1 MANIK
6 HAVTKEPQTKNKF
19 DFSSS
24 FKRMFDGMITAYG
37 DSLKELNKAK
47 SALKA
52 EYGVCACDYNL
63 RYITPKNVSS
73 FVSNLVKGIDTGMF
87 HGNIGDVEMFTVASV
102 KRFIEENECV
112 PFEDARIINHDHSYV
127 NPKDQTLQDL
137 AFIAKNDIGEVAVY
151 SHGEM
156 VKRYE
161 LASEDIG
168 KINNMHFA
176 ANMKNIVK
184 QFPSVLEKGCEG
196 ACCWSAGYRDIFR
209 TYLEEFI
216 LFACTLNTM
225 AVLQLLAYVA
235 PSVDYTIKKKNEN
248 SEDLITE
255 CCLCKTNDYMIRNK
269 IPFNCNMRD
278 VILQDVTPDF
288 KDTHDA
294 LHFIMLDARSPISVL
309 VNKYATKEANVHSDC
324 GLIARM
330 FLGNDRH
337 CHFDEDL
344 YKHEN
349 GERLIG
355 GQNPYETAGFNTR
368 VAWLDT
374 IAFGNNYL
382 DGNYRRDA
390 MGNNH
395 SHPILNTLDMV
406 YKIFGGVELKSNED
420 IANNIVRVANAIR
433 SIINDYREDK
443 PIENYDITKDVLV
456 LLGEIFT
463 RNMLRLYYNNTLV
476 YAITDDMP
484 DAGAPG
490 FVLEEF
496 VMEADANTNNNQQQ
510 QKGGNTA
517 VQGDANAPKTTVS
530 FKDSKGQDVAK
541 NLGTKIKDV
550 FNKFIQ
556 WVRNTMSKFFENF
569 NKNHQKELEWINK
582 NEALNTEIEN
592 AIRAK
597 TFNPVVQDFPVF
609 KVPADKMSQIKIAEN
624 VKNKVTALINNINK
638 GGNTTIKPIELIGL
652 PDEITKEIMTAT
664 NGDARNE
671 KTNEMLMNYMLYGQ
685 TKKPQMYSG
694 PLDDKQWHDLVENLK
709 NTPKAIEEVNKAN
722 VENLTAAGDEITQAY
737 NKIPPADD
745 KNANNIAEAKRGLDE
760 LASAVQV
767 TNNIWTS
774 KTLNTLAKNFYSQNY
789 TLYRSIINGYQQQKN
804 SGTSNQKQNGDQN
817 KAEQKPG
824 EPAEL
829 TETPQGTDNK
839 TT

>member
-19 DFSSS
+19 DFSPS

-73 FVSNLVKGIDTGMF
+73 FVSNLVKGIESGMF
-87 HGNIGDVEMFTVASV
+87 HGEIGDVEMFTVASV

-168 KINNMHFA
+168 KMNNMHFA
-176 ANMKNIVK
+176 ANMKNIVR

-235 PSVDYTIKKKNEN
+235 PSVDYTIKKKDEN

-294 LHFIMLDARSPISVL
+294 LHFIMLDARSPISIL
-309 VNKYATKEANVHSDC
+309 VNKYASKEADVHSDC

-330 FLGNDRH
+330 FLGNKH
-337 CHFDEDL
+337 CPWGDDL
-344 YKHEN
+344 YRHEN

-355 GQNPYETAGFNTR
+355 GQNPYETAGFNTK
-368 VAWLDT
+368 VDWLDT

-433 SIINDYREDK
+433 SIINEYREDK

-456 LLGEIFT
+456 LLGEIMT

-496 VMEADANTNNNQQQ
+496 VMEADGDANNNQQQ
-510 QKGGNTA
+510 QGGNTA
-517 VQGDANAPKTTVS
+517 VQGNANAPKTTVS

-541 NLGTKIKDV
+541 NLGTKIKDI
-550 FNKFIQ
+550 FQKFIQ
-556 WVRNTMSKFFENF
+556 WVRNTMAKFFENF

-582 NEALNTEIEN
+582 NDALNKEIGEAIAAKKFNPVVNNWPEYKVPAQAMTQIKIADNVRKKIEEIKQNKNEEYSTISIIGLPDNITTEIEN
-592 AIRAK
+592 ATK
-597 TFNPVVQDFPVF
+597 G
-609 KVPADKMSQIKIAEN
+609 ADESKKNTQI
-624 VKNKVTALINNINK
+624 
-638 GGNTTIKPIELIGL
+638 
-652 PDEITKEIMTAT
+652 
-664 NGDARNE
+664 
-671 KTNEMLMNYMLYGQ
+671 NEMLSNYMLYGQ
-685 TKKPQMYSG
+685 TAKPQTTQN
-694 PLDDKQWHDLVENLK
+694 KQMDQPMWNDLVDNLK
-709 NTPKAIEEVNKAN
+709 NAPKAIEDVNKAN
-722 VENLTAAGDEITQAY
+722 VENLTAAGDAITQAY
-737 NKIPPADD
+737 NQLSSTQNQDETNTKR
-745 KNANNIAEAKRGLDE
+745 AEIDRL
-760 LASAVQV
+760 SQAVQ
-767 TNNIWTS
+767 TANSIWTS
-774 KTLNTLAKNFYSQNY
+774 KTLNTLAKDFYSQNY

-804 SGTSNQKQNGDQN
+804 SGALNQSNTNNGEQGKNVDKDGNPVLNTGGENTKQG
-817 KAEQKPG
+817 G
-824 EPAEL
+824 
-829 TETPQGTDNK
+829 QG
-839 TT
+839 

>member
-19 DFSSS
+19 DFSPS

-73 FVSNLVKGIDTGMF
+73 FVSNLVKGIDSGMF
-87 HGNIGDVEMFTVASV
+87 HGKIGDVEMFTVASV
-102 KRFIEENECV
+102 KRFLEENECV

-225 AVLQLLAYVA
+225 AVLQLLAYVS

-294 LHFIMLDARSPISVL
+294 LHFIMLDARSPISIL
-309 VNKYATKEANVHSDC
+309 VNKYASKEADVHSDC

-330 FLGNDRH
+330 FLGNKH
-337 CHFDEDL
+337 CHWGDDL

-355 GQNPYETAGFNTR
+355 GQNPYETAGFNTK
-368 VAWLDT
+368 VDWLDT

-433 SIINDYREDK
+433 SIINEYREDK

-456 LLGEIFT
+456 LLGEIMT

-496 VMEADANTNNNQQQ
+496 VMEADGGATADANKQ
-510 QKGGNTA
+510 GGNTA
-517 VQGDANAPKTTVS
+517 VQGNANAPKTTVS

-550 FNKFIQ
+550 FQKFIQ

-582 NEALNTEIEN
+582 NDALNKEIGE
-592 AIRAK
+592 AIAAGK
-597 TFNPVVQDFPVF
+597 FNPVVNNWPEY
-609 KVPADKMSQIKIAEN
+609 KVPEQAMTQIKIADN
-624 VKNKVTALINNINK
+624 VKKKIEEIKQNKNEEYSTVSI
-638 GGNTTIKPIELIGL
+638 IGL
-652 PDEITKEIMTAT
+652 PDNITTEI
-664 NGDARNE
+664 E
-671 KTNEMLMNYMLYGQ
+671 KAIAGAGADENKKNAQINEMLSNYMLYGQ
-685 TKKPQMYSG
+685 TAKPQTTQS
-694 PLDDKQWHDLVENLK
+694 KQMNQTMWNDLVGNLK
-709 NTPKAIEEVNKAN
+709 ESPKAIEEVNKAN
-722 VENLTAAGDEITQAY
+722 VENLTAAGDAITQAY
-737 NKIPPADD
+737 NQLSSTQNQDE
-745 KNANNIAEAKRGLDE
+745 ANTKRAEIDRL
-760 LASAVQV
+760 SQAVQ
-767 TNNIWTS
+767 TANSIWTS
-774 KTLNTLAKNFYSQNY
+774 KTLNTLAKDFYSQNY

-804 SGTSNQKQNGDQN
+804 SGALNQSKTNNG
-817 KAEQKPG
+817 EQGNNVDENGNPVLNTGG
-824 EPAEL
+824 EN
-829 TETPQGTDNK
+829 TEQGGQG
-839 TT
+839 

>member
-1 MANIK
+1 MKRSIEMANIK

-19 DFSSS
+19 DFSPS

-73 FVSNLVKGIDTGMF
+73 FVSNLVKGIDSGMF
-87 HGNIGDVEMFTVASV
+87 HGKIGDVEMFTVASV

-176 ANMKNIVK
+176 ANMKNIVR

-196 ACCWSAGYRDIFR
+196 VCCWSAGYRDIFR

-248 SEDLITE
+248 SEDLVTE

-294 LHFIMLDARSPISVL
+294 LHFIMLDARSPISIL
-309 VNKYATKEANVHSDC
+309 VNKYASKEANVHSDC
-324 GLIARM
+324 GLISRM
-330 FLGNDRH
+330 FLGGKH
-337 CHFDEDL
+337 CQWGDDL

-355 GQNPYETAGFNTR
+355 GQNPYETAGFNTK
-368 VAWLDT
+368 VDWLDT

-433 SIINDYREDK
+433 SIINEYREDK

-490 FVLEEF
+490 FVMEEF
-496 VMEADANTNNNQQQ
+496 VMEADGDANKQ
-510 QKGGNTA
+510 GGNTA
-517 VQGDANAPKTTVS
+517 VQGNANAPKTTVS

-550 FNKFIQ
+550 FQKFIQ

-582 NEALNTEIEN
+582 NDALNKEIGE
-592 AIRAK
+592 AIAAG
-597 TFNPVVQDFPVF
+597 TFNPVVSNWPEY
-609 KVPADKMSQIKIAEN
+609 KVPEQAMTQIKIADN
-624 VKNKVTALINNINK
+624 VKKKIEEIKQNKNEEYSTVSI
-638 GGNTTIKPIELIGL
+638 IGL
-652 PDEITKEIMTAT
+652 PDNITTEI
-664 NGDARNE
+664 E
-671 KTNEMLMNYMLYGQ
+671 KAIAGGVDESKKNAQINEMLSNYMLYGQ
-685 TKKPQMYSG
+685 TTKPQTTQS
-694 PLDDKQWHDLVENLK
+694 KQMNQPMWDDLVKNLK
-709 NTPKAIEEVNKAN
+709 ESPKAIEEVNKAN
-722 VENLTAAGDEITQAY
+722 VENLTAAGDAITQAY
-737 NKIPPADD
+737 NQLSSTQNQDE
-745 KNANNIAEAKRGLDE
+745 ANTKRAEIDRL
-760 LASAVQV
+760 SQAVQ
-767 TNNIWTS
+767 TANSIWTS
-774 KTLNTLAKNFYSQNY
+774 KTLNTLAKDFYSQNY
-789 TLYRSIINGYQQQKN
+789 TLYRSIVNGYQQQKN
-804 SGTSNQKQNGDQN
+804 SGVLNQQQNGDQTK
-817 KAEQKPG
+817 KAENSG
-824 EPAEL
+824 EEL
-829 TETPQGTDNK
+829 VEK
-839 TT
+839 

>member
-19 DFSSS
+19 DFSPS

-73 FVSNLVKGIDTGMF
+73 FVSNLVKGIDSGMF
-87 HGNIGDVEMFTVASV
+87 HGKIGDVEMFTVASV

-196 ACCWSAGYRDIFR
+196 VCCWSAGYRDIFR

-294 LHFIMLDARSPISVL
+294 LHFIMLDARSPISIL

-324 GLIARM
+324 GLISRM
-330 FLGNDRH
+330 FLGNKH
-337 CHFDEDL
+337 CHWGDDL

-349 GERLIG
+349 CERLIG
-355 GQNPYETAGFNTR
+355 GQNPYDTAGFNTK
-368 VAWLDT
+368 VDWLDT

-433 SIINDYREDK
+433 SIINEYREDK

-496 VMEADANTNNNQQQ
+496 VMEADGDTNNNQQQ
-510 QKGGNTA
+510 QSGNTA
-517 VQGDANAPKTTVS
+517 VQGNANAPKTTVS

-541 NLGTKIKDV
+541 NLGTKIKDI
-550 FNKFIQ
+550 FQKFIQ
-556 WVRNTMSKFFENF
+556 WVRNTMSKFFDNF

-582 NEALNTEIEN
+582 NEALNKEIGEAIAAGKFNPVVNNWPEYKVPEQAMTQIKIADNVKKKIEEIKQNKNEEYSTVSIIGLPDNITTEIEN
-592 AIRAK
+592 ATK
-597 TFNPVVQDFPVF
+597 G
-609 KVPADKMSQIKIAEN
+609 ADESKKNAQI
-624 VKNKVTALINNINK
+624 
-638 GGNTTIKPIELIGL
+638 
-652 PDEITKEIMTAT
+652 
-664 NGDARNE
+664 
-671 KTNEMLMNYMLYGQ
+671 NEMLSNYMLYGQ
-685 TKKPQMYSG
+685 TAKPQTTQS
-694 PLDDKQWHDLVENLK
+694 KQMNQPMWDDLVKNLK
-709 NTPKAIEEVNKAN
+709 ESPKAIEEVNKAN
-722 VENLTAAGDEITQAY
+722 VENLTAAGDAITQAY
-737 NKIPPADD
+737 NQLSSTQNQDE
-745 KNANNIAEAKRGLDE
+745 ANTKRAEIDRL
-760 LASAVQV
+760 SQAVQ
-767 TNNIWTS
+767 TANSIWTS
-774 KTLNTLAKNFYSQNY
+774 KTLNTLAKDFYSQSY

-804 SGTSNQKQNGDQN
+804 SGALNQQQSGDQN
-817 KAEQKPG
+817 KAEQKPD
-824 EPAEL
+824 EPAKL
-829 TETPQGTDNK
+829 AETPQGTDNK

>member
-1 MANIK
+1 MKRSIEMANIK

-19 DFSSS
+19 DFSPS

-73 FVSNLVKGIDTGMF
+73 FVSNLVKGIESGMF
-87 HGNIGDVEMFTVASV
+87 RGEIGDVEMFTVASV

-168 KINNMHFA
+168 KMNNMHFA

-196 ACCWSAGYRDIFR
+196 AYCWSAGYRDIFR

-294 LHFIMLDARSPISVL
+294 LHFIMLDARSPISIL
-309 VNKYATKEANVHSDC
+309 VNKYASKEADVHSDC
-324 GLIARM
+324 GLISRM
-330 FLGNDRH
+330 FLGNKH
-337 CHFDEDL
+337 CHWGDDL

-355 GQNPYETAGFNTR
+355 GQNPYETAGFNTK
-368 VAWLDT
+368 VDWLDT

-433 SIINDYREDK
+433 SIINEYREDK

-456 LLGEIFT
+456 LLGEIMT

-496 VMEADANTNNNQQQ
+496 VMEADGDTNKQ
-510 QKGGNTA
+510 GGNTA
-517 VQGDANAPKTTVS
+517 VQGNANAPKTTVS

-550 FNKFIQ
+550 FQKFIQ

-582 NEALNTEIEN
+582 NDALNKEIGE
-592 AIRAK
+592 AIAANK
-597 TFNPVVQDFPVF
+597 FNPVVSNWPEY
-609 KVPADKMSQIKIAEN
+609 KVPAQAMTQIKIADN
-624 VKNKVTALINNINK
+624 VKKKIEEIKQNKNEEYSTVSI
-638 GGNTTIKPIELIGL
+638 IGL
-652 PDEITKEIMTAT
+652 PDNITTEIKNATKGADESKKNTQI
-664 NGDARNE
+664 
-671 KTNEMLMNYMLYGQ
+671 NEMLSNYMLYGQ
-685 TKKPQMYSG
+685 TAKPQTAQN
-694 PLDDKQWHDLVENLK
+694 KQMDQAMWNDLVDNLK
-709 NTPKAIEEVNKAN
+709 NAPKAIEEVNKAN
-722 VENLTAAGDEITQAY
+722 VENLTAAGDAITQAY
-737 NKIPPADD
+737 NQLSSTQNQDE
-745 KNANNIAEAKRGLDE
+745 ANTKRAEIDRL
-760 LASAVQV
+760 SQAVQ
-767 TNNIWTS
+767 TANSIWTS
-774 KTLNTLAKNFYSQNY
+774 KTLNTLAKDFYSQNY
-789 TLYRSIINGYQQQKN
+789 TLYRSIVNGYQQQKN
-804 SGTSNQKQNGDQN
+804 SGALNQQQTGDQN
-817 KAEQKPG
+817 KAEQPG
-824 EPAEL
+824 EQL
-829 TETPQGTDNK
+829 NETPQGTK
-839 TT
+839 

>member
-19 DFSSS
+19 DFSPS

-73 FVSNLVKGIDTGMF
+73 FVSNLVKGIDSGMF
-87 HGNIGDVEMFTVASV
+87 HGKIGDVEMFTVASV

-196 ACCWSAGYRDIFR
+196 VCCWSAGYRDIFR

-294 LHFIMLDARSPISVL
+294 LHFIMLDARSPISIL

-324 GLIARM
+324 GLISRM
-330 FLGNDRH
+330 FLGNKH
-337 CHFDEDL
+337 CHWGDDL

-349 GERLIG
+349 CERLIG
-355 GQNPYETAGFNTR
+355 GQNPYDTAGFNTK
-368 VAWLDT
+368 VDWLDT

-433 SIINDYREDK
+433 SIINEYREDK

-496 VMEADANTNNNQQQ
+496 VMEADGDTNNNQQQ
-510 QKGGNTA
+510 QSGNTA
-517 VQGDANAPKTTVS
+517 VQGNANAPKTTVS

-541 NLGTKIKDV
+541 NLGTKIKDI
-550 FNKFIQ
+550 FQKFIQ
-556 WVRNTMSKFFENF
+556 WVRNTMSKFFDNF

-582 NEALNTEIEN
+582 NEALNKEIGEAIAAGKFNPVVNNWPEYKVPEQAMTQIKIADNVKKKIEEIKQNKNEEYSTVSIIGLPDNITTEIEN
-592 AIRAK
+592 ATK
-597 TFNPVVQDFPVF
+597 G
-609 KVPADKMSQIKIAEN
+609 ADESKKNAQI
-624 VKNKVTALINNINK
+624 
-638 GGNTTIKPIELIGL
+638 
-652 PDEITKEIMTAT
+652 
-664 NGDARNE
+664 
-671 KTNEMLMNYMLYGQ
+671 NEMLSNYMLYGQ
-685 TKKPQMYSG
+685 TAKPQTTQS
-694 PLDDKQWHDLVENLK
+694 KQMNQPMWDDLVKNLK
-709 NTPKAIEEVNKAN
+709 ESPKAIEEVNKAN
-722 VENLTAAGDEITQAY
+722 VENLTAAGDAITQAY
-737 NKIPPADD
+737 NQLSSTQNQDE
-745 KNANNIAEAKRGLDE
+745 ANTKRAEIDRL
-760 LASAVQV
+760 SQAVQ
-767 TNNIWTS
+767 TANSIWTS
-774 KTLNTLAKNFYSQNY
+774 KTLNTLAKDFYSQSY

-804 SGTSNQKQNGDQN
+804 SGALNQQQTGDQS
-817 KAEQKPG
+817 KAEQKPD
-824 EPAEL
+824 EPAKL
-829 TETPQGTDNK
+829 AETPQGTDNK

>member
-19 DFSSS
+19 DFSPS

-73 FVSNLVKGIDTGMF
+73 FVSNLVKGIESGMF
-87 HGNIGDVEMFTVASV
+87 RGEIGDVEMFTVASV

-168 KINNMHFA
+168 KMNNMHFA
-176 ANMKNIVK
+176 ANMKNIVR

-225 AVLQLLAYVA
+225 AVLQLLAYVT
-235 PSVDYTIKKKNEN
+235 PSVDYTIKKKDEN

-294 LHFIMLDARSPISVL
+294 LHFIMLDARSPISIL
-309 VNKYATKEANVHSDC
+309 VNKYASKEADVHSDC

-330 FLGNDRH
+330 FLGNKH
-337 CHFDEDL
+337 CHCGDDDL

-355 GQNPYETAGFNTR
+355 GQNPYETAGFNTK
-368 VAWLDT
+368 VDWLDT

-433 SIINDYREDK
+433 SIINEYREDK

-456 LLGEIFT
+456 LLGEIMT

-496 VMEADANTNNNQQQ
+496 VMEADGDANKQ
-510 QKGGNTA
+510 GGNTA
-517 VQGDANAPKTTVS
+517 VQGNAKAPKTTVS

-550 FNKFIQ
+550 FQKFIQ

-582 NEALNTEIEN
+582 NDALNKEIGEAIAAGKFNPVVSNWPEYKVPEQSMTQIKIADNVKKKIEEIKQNKNEEYSTVSIIGLPDNITTEIEN
-592 AIRAK
+592 ATK
-597 TFNPVVQDFPVF
+597 G
-609 KVPADKMSQIKIAEN
+609 ADESKKNAQI
-624 VKNKVTALINNINK
+624 
-638 GGNTTIKPIELIGL
+638 
-652 PDEITKEIMTAT
+652 
-664 NGDARNE
+664 
-671 KTNEMLMNYMLYGQ
+671 NEMLSNYMLYGQ
-685 TKKPQMYSG
+685 TAKPQTAQN
-694 PLDDKQWHDLVENLK
+694 KQMNQPMWNDLVENLK
-709 NTPKAIEEVNKAN
+709 QAPKAIEEVNKAN
-722 VENLTAAGDEITQAY
+722 VENLTAAGDAITQAY
-737 NKIPPADD
+737 NQLSSTQNQDE
-745 KNANNIAEAKRGLDE
+745 ANTKRAEIDRL
-760 LASAVQV
+760 SQAVQ
-767 TNNIWTS
+767 TANSIWTS
-774 KTLNTLAKNFYSQNY
+774 KTLNTLAKDFYSQNY

-804 SGTSNQKQNGDQN
+804 SGALNQSNTNNGEQGNNVDKDGNPVLNTGGENTKQG
-817 KAEQKPG
+817 G
-824 EPAEL
+824 
-829 TETPQGTDNK
+829 QG
-839 TT
+839 

>member
-19 DFSSS
+19 DFSPS

-73 FVSNLVKGIDTGMF
+73 FVSNLVKGIDSGMF
-87 HGNIGDVEMFTVASV
+87 HGKIGDVEMFTVASV
-102 KRFIEENECV
+102 KRFLEENECV

-225 AVLQLLAYVA
+225 AVLQLLAYVS

-294 LHFIMLDARSPISVL
+294 LHFIMLDARSPISIL
-309 VNKYATKEANVHSDC
+309 VNKYASKEADVHSDC

-330 FLGNDRH
+330 FLGNKH
-337 CHFDEDL
+337 CHCGDDDL

-355 GQNPYETAGFNTR
+355 GQNPYETAGFNTK
-368 VAWLDT
+368 VDWLDT

-433 SIINDYREDK
+433 SIINEYREDK

-456 LLGEIFT
+456 LLGEIMT

-496 VMEADANTNNNQQQ
+496 VMEADGAATADANKQ
-510 QKGGNTA
+510 GGNTA
-517 VQGDANAPKTTVS
+517 VQGNANAPKTTVS

-550 FNKFIQ
+550 FQKFIQ

-582 NEALNTEIEN
+582 NDALNKEIED

-597 TFNPVVQDFPVF
+597 TFNPVVQDFPEY
-609 KVPADKMSQIKIAEN
+609 KVPAQKMTQIKIADN
-624 VKNKVTALINNINK
+624 VKNKINELK
-638 GGNTTIKPIELIGL
+638 QKTTGGKTEIKTIELIGL
-652 PDEITKEIMTAT
+652 DPNITKEIETAT
-664 NGDARNE
+664 NNLSENERNA
-671 KTNEMLMNYMLYGQ
+671 KINEMLSNYMLYGK
-685 TKKPQMYSG
+685 TSKPQTYSG
-694 PLDDKQWHDLVENLK
+694 PLKDTQWHDLVENLK
-709 NTPKAIEEVNKAN
+709 QAPKAIEEVNKAN
-722 VENLTAAGDEITQAY
+722 TENLTAAGDAITQAY
-737 NKIPPADD
+737 SQLPATNSGNENVD
-745 KNANNIAEAKRGLDE
+745 NNINVQKEGLDA
-760 LASAVQV
+760 LADTVKA

-774 KTLNTLAKNFYSQNY
+774 KTLNTLAKDFYSQNY

-804 SGTSNQKQNGDQN
+804 SAGTQTNTNQSNQTG
-817 KAEQKPG
+817 EQ
-824 EPAEL
+824 PAEL
-829 TETPQGTDNK
+829 AETPQGTK
-839 TT
+839 ETK